1 MKEKEIP
8 SGFDD
13 NFYEDEEDTLRDRY
27 LTFVLGSEH
36 YAFEIKYVTEIIG
49 IQKVTEVPN
58 IKEYIKGIINLRG
71 IIVPIV
77 DVRKRFGMEQIEYDD
92 RACIIVVTIN
102 NTNIGL
108 IVDEVAEVLSIP
120 EDSISPAPLT
130 NKGSKSR
137 FILGMGKVDMNVKI
151 VLDINKLLYDED
163 HIFAGLNL
171 NESEKYENE

>member
-1 MKEKEIP
+1 MKENDIQ
-8 SGFDD
+8 SGLDD
-13 NFYEDEEDTLRDRY
+13 SYYDDEDTLRDRY
-27 LTFVLGSEH
+27 LTFILGSES

-92 RACIIVVTIN
+92 RACIIVVKIN

-120 EDSISPAPLT
+120 EDSISPPPLT
-130 NKGSKSR
+130 NKGSHSR
-137 FILGMGKVDMNVKI
+137 FINGMGKVEMNVKI
-151 VLDINKLLYDED
+151 VLNIHKLLYDDD
-163 HIFAGLNL
+163 HAFAGLNTY
-171 NESEKYENE
+171 ESEQFDDE